1 MRSNAAHS
9 PTRPGLFLI
18 RLIRDIRG
26 RNPVWERWFIP
37 FADLTPWAFEDD
49 ITASGPAYEQ
59 APRHSA
65 ILAVF
70 IVRLVNTI

>member
-1 MRSNAAHS
+1 MERRGVETAFV
-9 PTRPGLFLI
+9 LFLI

-37 FADLTPWAFEDD
+37 FADLTPWLAFEDD

-59 APRHSA
+59 AR
-65 ILAVF
+65 
-70 IVRLVNTI
+70 TIPT